1 MENHQTITNIM
12 KSQHKTL
19 VISLF
24 VAINLIFATLYA
36 QNTSLPVGT
45 IPGSADVT
53 AMGAATYSIP
63 IEVVPGTQGV
73 QPNLSVVYNS
83 MAGIGILG
91 SQWDLGGLSAIT
103 RVGQNKFLDSRSSSV
118 MMDNTDRFALDG
130 NRLVCINGAM
140 YGYPGVEHLPE
151 FEDFSKIIPYGSIEN
166 GPAWFKVYRDD
177 GSVVEY
183 GNSADSRQMLGTK
196 VYSWYINKIT
206 DINGNY
212 MTFTYGGSG
221 GEIWIDHIDYT
232 GNSAASLSPYARVSF
247 TYDIYP
253 YLTSDFVAGYEI
265 VHSHLLRK
273 ITVQYKNGS
282 SYEMV
287 RQYQFTYSNESPK
300 RLTKVQLM
308 ASDSSALNPTRVEW
322 TTLTYGTPTTSQL
335 SVPNMVFDEGTAH
348 FALDF
353 NGDGLSDIL
362 EYNNSKR
369 RVLINANNSFQELF
383 ADNQSHN
390 QHIFSVIPADL
401 VGDGYS
407 EVITTYYNSSD
418 RELSVTALVSSQNEV
433 TLLQLSNV
441 DSVKTVLAG
450 DFYGDG
456 THQLLICYNQDNVL
470 LYRINRQTEITIDHS
485 TGKFDLLDYDG
496 DGQLE
501 FALVKNNTMSVY
513 KYNPTTEHIECI
525 CSDYHFYKKP
535 LSFGDFN
542 GDGISDYIYFNSFN
556 NYGCAL
562 GNGNG
567 FFEQIPL
574 SRQLTND
581 TLSPIL
587 LDVNN
592 DGFSDILTFRKT
604 SNGSLK
610 LFVYLGKG
618 YYNDSVQLFFNQ
630 SWASSNYPYVMPRK
644 SIYGNPVPD
653 LFNLVIGNFNSDK
666 RLDFLV
672 AWQYDVNSQLT
683 LYEFNE
689 NKTNRYAT
697 KITQGDSSYV
707 QWHYQDIQGYYYQYA
722 SFIKPLPY
730 YFDVVKTMRA
740 SGDRPSRESVYHYQF
755 KNPQYSFRRH
765 SVLGFSTITQVDS
778 VRNASDTVHL
788 ANLQANGVWQDVLM
802 PVKKRVRIGYNIT
815 QDVTYSPTIHV
826 LAQNRRLPLIYR
838 SVSHD
843 NLSLTS
849 VTQHNTVNSEGRLVG
864 SSTIV
869 KDINATEFLTKDSVL
884 YHFSTIN
891 LSNGGFT
898 THTDSSVTYSFF
910 GNSTEFFTKKQS
922 FTYYSNGRL
931 LSSSRLCDGV
941 TNTVTY
947 NTYDMFGN
955 VKSETS
961 SATGCE
967 SRSVSRLFDATGRF
981 CVTEYNAMSHV
992 KRATNDPRTGLVLS
1006 STDVN
1011 QLTTTYSY
1019 DAFGKL
1025 ISVRHP
1031 DGNTDTIRYGWY
1043 TGNEIP
1049 YAKYYTLTHI
1059 PGKTF
1064 DTERYYDL
1072 LGRNI
1077 CTRENGM
1084 FTDIQYN
1091 TKGLVEKVSKPYIRN
1106 TPDNQK
1112 IWHIM
1117 HYDSYGRIETESD
1130 TYSNLS
1136 YSYYGR
1142 TTTITDNLRQVS
1154 SSKTTDAA
1162 GRVILASDQGGQIQY
1177 EYAITTH
1184 NGYNVLNTAVTTNGH
1199 TTSMWTDQRGNRI
1212 RLQDPDAGTTVYD
1225 YNAFGELVR
1234 QVNAKG
1240 DTLKMSY
1247 DKLGR
1252 VVQKQYIDSLG
1263 VIRSMC
1269 YFYDNQDHN
1278 NKGKGKISRVTVD
1291 GVNAEQYTYDALSR
1305 PAQHTRYID
1314 GATFQES
1321 YTYNTYGQL
1330 ATLTYPDGF
1339 ATDFTYTGK
1348 GYLEEITRHDSHKN
1362 IFKAYSYNIYGQP
1375 NKCGYGNATATEYE
1389 YNPAGLLTHIKT
1401 GLKNY
1406 GATPIPHDSLI
1417 PMLQQI
1423 EPNGTNG
1430 INGLPDLTDLEP
1442 PFSVDSTIQNF
1453 RYTYDNMGR
1462 LIQRTQKNSQYETF
1476 QYDNMDRLTSFTQG
1490 NGISRPSTF
1499 TTTYDAQGNI
1509 LSNTLAGTYSYDS
1522 GKPHAVTEVTPS
1534 NAFPNAISA
1543 ADCETDYNVFNQ
1555 PSRIAEGDV
1564 EILLEYGAD
1573 NQRVKAV
1580 FKDHGHTLYTRYY
1593 VNANYEVEVDAAGV
1607 VTHYNYIY
1615 GSTGLAAICVRRN
1628 GVDSMYY
1635 VHPDRLGSYT
1645 HITDSSRHVI
1655 RALHFD
1661 PWGNV
1666 KSDADWKD
1674 FVEDAPVSLTSSFRF
1689 SRGFTGHEHYAD
1701 LKIIN
1706 MNGRLYDPVIAR
1718 FFSPDNFVQAP
1729 GFTQSYN
1736 RYSYCLNN
1744 PLQYTDPS
1752 GESFI
1757 SDFLYGICNFLTLPA
1772 RAITESVSWL
1782 NDHINGNVKAD
1793 GYFHSD
1799 YLFNSAPPH
1808 YIDYQN
1814 VINLQNP
1821 YVYSFY
1827 EPDMMADADG
1837 TTYRT
1842 EYYWTAV
1849 GAGGTYNLTFANQ
1862 TFSGTF
1868 GPYKEHIQWHTRE
1881 VPVES
1886 NVSDVKTNNH
1896 NTSNVDVGLILNF
1909 VGLTSSI
1916 YADGNSG
1923 LNYKI
1928 PYGFSAVAYG
1938 GQMLYIGK
1946 DIYVQGSSSF
1956 ESVFDFTMANLG
1968 FWGGPWGAYVAFT
1981 LDMYKRGIIWTANYF
1996 SELEMELRRMNS
2008 PQTYY

>member
-1 MENHQTITNIM
+1 M

-1534 NAFPNAISA
+1534 NAFRNVQLRQWQA
-1543 ADCETDYNVFNQ
+1543 A
-1555 PSRIAEGDV
+1555 RGD
-1564 EILLEYGAD
+1564 GGD
-1573 NQRVKAV
+1573 
-1580 FKDHGHTLYTRYY
+1580 TL
-1593 VNANYEVEVDAAGV
+1593 
-1607 VTHYNYIY
+1607 
-1615 GSTGLAAICVRRN
+1615 
-1628 GVDSMYY
+1628 
-1635 VHPDRLGSYT
+1635 
-1645 HITDSSRHVI
+1645 
-1655 RALHFD
+1655 
-1661 PWGNV
+1661 
-1666 KSDADWKD
+1666 
-1674 FVEDAPVSLTSSFRF
+1674 
-1689 SRGFTGHEHYAD
+1689 
-1701 LKIIN
+1701 
-1706 MNGRLYDPVIAR
+1706 
-1718 FFSPDNFVQAP
+1718 
-1729 GFTQSYN
+1729 
-1736 RYSYCLNN
+1736 
-1744 PLQYTDPS
+1744 
-1752 GESFI
+1752 
-1757 SDFLYGICNFLTLPA
+1757 
-1772 RAITESVSWL
+1772 
-1782 NDHINGNVKAD
+1782 
-1793 GYFHSD
+1793 
-1799 YLFNSAPPH
+1799 
-1808 YIDYQN
+1808 
-1814 VINLQNP
+1814 
-1821 YVYSFY
+1821 
-1827 EPDMMADADG
+1827 
-1837 TTYRT
+1837 
-1842 EYYWTAV
+1842 
-1849 GAGGTYNLTFANQ
+1849 
-1862 TFSGTF
+1862 
-1868 GPYKEHIQWHTRE
+1868 
-1881 VPVES
+1881 
-1886 NVSDVKTNNH
+1886 
-1896 NTSNVDVGLILNF
+1896 
-1909 VGLTSSI
+1909 
-1916 YADGNSG
+1916 
-1923 LNYKI
+1923 
-1928 PYGFSAVAYG
+1928 
-1938 GQMLYIGK
+1938 
-1946 DIYVQGSSSF
+1946 
-1956 ESVFDFTMANLG
+1956 
-1968 FWGGPWGAYVAFT
+1968 
-1981 LDMYKRGIIWTANYF
+1981 
-1996 SELEMELRRMNS
+1996 
-2008 PQTYY
+2008 